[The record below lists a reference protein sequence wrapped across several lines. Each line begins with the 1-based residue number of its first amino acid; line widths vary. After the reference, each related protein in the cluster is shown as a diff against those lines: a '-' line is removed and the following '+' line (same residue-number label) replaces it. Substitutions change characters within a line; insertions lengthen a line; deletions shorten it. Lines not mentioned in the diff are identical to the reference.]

1 MNISIFFENRVTFYS
16 FVSYL
21 REGGERVNFE
31 EIYRA
36 YFHDV
41 YYYTQSFIAD
51 KAIAEEI
58 TQETFFKA
66 LKSFQQFDDKKDV
79 RAWLFTIAKNTYL
92 TQYKK

>member
-1 MNISIFFENRVTFYS
+1 M
-16 FVSYL
+16 
-21 REGGERVNFE
+21 NFE

-66 LKSFQQFDDKKDV
+66 LKSFQQFDGKKDV
-79 RAWLFTIAKNTYL
+79 RACVAFYYREEYIFNAV
-92 TQYKK
+92 